1 MPRTRKS
8 PARPSS
14 PARASQTGPA
24 GDVKSRLIAAAL
36 DLAARKG
43 WRNLGMGEIAAAAG
57 VNLGE
62 AFAAF
67 RTKYGLLAA
76 FARQVSE
83 TVLAGGE
90 AEGDPRERLF
100 ELLMRRFDA
109 LKHHRPGL
117 KAILRGSIG
126 DPATICGVPATL
138 NAMAWMLE
146 GAGMSAEGWRGRA
159 RCLALTQ
166 AYAATFRTFLD
177 DDSEDLAKTMAALDR
192 RLKAGPF
199 GEGAARSAP

>member
-1 MPRTRKS
+1 MPRRRKS
-8 PARPSS
+8 RAQSS
-14 PARASQTGPA
+14 PIGSA

-43 WRNLGMGEIAAAAG
+43 WRNLGMGEIATAAG

-67 RTKYGLLAA
+67 RTKSGLLAA

-90 AEGDPRERLF
+90 AAGNPRERLF

-109 LKHHRPGL
+109 LKNHRAGL

-126 DPATICGVPATL
+126 DPATLCGVPATL

-146 GAGMSAEGWRGRA
+146 GAGLSSEGWRGHV
-159 RCLALTQ
+159 RCLALTR

-199 GEGAARSAP
+199 GEGAARSAT

>member
-1 MPRTRKS
+1 MPRTRKQRAGS
-8 PARPSS
+8 P
-14 PARASQTGPA
+14 QTGSA

-43 WRNLGMGEIAAAAG
+43 WRDLSMGEIASAAG

-67 RTKYGLLAA
+67 RTKSGLLAA

-90 AEGDPRERLF
+90 AEGNPRERLF

-109 LKHHRPGL
+109 LKNHRAGL
-117 KAILRGSIG
+117 NAIVRGSMG
-126 DPATICGVPATL
+126 DPTTICSVPAAL
-138 NAMAWMLE
+138 NGMAWMLE
-146 GAGMSAEGWRGRA
+146 AAGISSEGWRGRV
-159 RCLALTQ
+159 RCLALTR

-199 GEGAARSAP
+199 GEGAARSAT

>member
-8 PARPSS
+8 PARPSEAGS
-14 PARASQTGPA
+14 A

-57 VNLGE
+57 VSLAE

-67 RTKYGLLAA
+67 RTKSGLLAG

-83 TVLAGGE
+83 TALAGGE
-90 AEGDPRERLF
+90 AEGTPRERLF
-100 ELLMRRFDA
+100 ELMMRRFDA
-109 LKHHRPGL
+109 LKAHRPGL
-117 KAILRGSIG
+117 RAILRGSIG
-126 DPATICGVPATL
+126 DPAAILGVPATL

-146 GAGMSAEGWRGRA
+146 AAGISSEGWRGRA
-159 RCLALTQ
+159 RCLALAR
-166 AYAATFRTFLD
+166 AYGATFRTFLE

-192 RLKAGPF
+192 QLKAGPF
-199 GEGAARSAP
+199 GEGAARSAT

>member
-1 MPRTRKS
+1 MPRRRKT
-8 PARPSS
+8 PARSS
-14 PARASQTGPA
+14 QIGSA

-43 WRNLGMGEIAAAAG
+43 WRNLGMGEIAIAAG

-67 RTKYGLLAA
+67 RTKSGLLAA

-83 TVLAGGE
+83 TALAGGE
-90 AEGDPRERLF
+90 AQGNPRERLF

-109 LKHHRPGL
+109 LKNHRAGL
-117 KAILRGSIG
+117 KAILRGSVG
-126 DPATICGVPATL
+126 DPATICGVPAAL

-146 GAGMSAEGWRGRA
+146 GAGISAEGWRGRA
-159 RCLALTQ
+159 RCLALTR

-199 GEGAARSAP
+199 GESAARSAT

>member
-1 MPRTRKS
+1 MKEGAMPRTRKA
-8 PARPSS
+8 PARTSDVG
-14 PARASQTGPA
+14 AA

-57 VNLGE
+57 VSLGE
-62 AFAAF
+62 AFATF
-67 RTKYGLLAA
+67 RTKSGLLAG
-76 FARQVSE
+76 FAREVNA
-83 TVLAGGE
+83 TVLAAGD
-90 AEGDPRERLF
+90 AEGTPRERLF
-100 ELLMRRFDA
+100 ELMMRRFDA
-109 LKHHRPGL
+109 LKEHRPGL

-126 DPATICGVPATL
+126 DPATILGVPATL

-146 GAGMSAEGWRGRA
+146 AAGISSEGWRGRV
-159 RCLALTQ
+159 RCLALAR

-192 RLKAGPF
+192 YLKAGPF
-199 GEGAARSAP
+199 GEGAAHAAD

>member
-8 PARPSS
+8 PARSS
-14 PARASQTGPA
+14 QVGSAS
-24 GDVKSRLIAAAL
+24 DVRSRLIASAL

-43 WRNLGMGEIAAAAG
+43 WRNLGMGEIASTAG

-67 RTKYGLLAA
+67 RTKSGLLAA
-76 FARQVSE
+76 FARQVNE

-90 AEGDPRERLF
+90 AEGNPRERLF

-109 LKHHRPGL
+109 LKNYRASL
-117 KAILRGSIG
+117 RAILRGSIG
-126 DPATICGVPATL
+126 DPATICGVPAAL

-146 GAGMSAEGWRGRA
+146 GAGISSEGWRGRV
-159 RCLALTQ
+159 RCLALTR
-166 AYAATFRTFLD
+166 AYAETFRTFLD
-177 DDSEDLAKTMAALDR
+177 DDSEDLAKTMAVLDR
-192 RLKAGPF
+192 RLKSGPF
-199 GEGAARSAP
+199 GEHAARSAT